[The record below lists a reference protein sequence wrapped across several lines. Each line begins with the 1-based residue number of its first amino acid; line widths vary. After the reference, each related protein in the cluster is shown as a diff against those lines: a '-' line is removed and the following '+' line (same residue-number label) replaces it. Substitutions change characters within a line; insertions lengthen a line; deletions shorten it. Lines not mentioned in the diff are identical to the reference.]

1 MSDQKIYYKHWPE
14 GVPKEVDI
22 PNKTLI
28 DFLEDSVKTYP
39 DNIVS
44 YFMGFE
50 LTYTMLLDIVYRVAT
65 KLTELGIKKGDCV
78 AIQFTNNP
86 AFIAYYYG
94 ILKIGGV
101 VTPISP
107 LFKKLEI
114 KRQLIDSDA
123 KVYIGR
129 ALWGW

>member
-1 MSDQKIYYKHWPE
+1 MSDQKIYYKYWPE
-14 GVPKEVDI
+14 GVPKKVNI
-22 PNKTLI
+22 PKKNLV
-28 DFLEDSVKTYP
+28 DFLEDSVKLYP
-39 DNIVS
+39 NNVVT

-65 KLTELGIKKGDCV
+65 KLTEIGIKKGDCV

-94 ILKIGGV
+94 ILKMGGV

-107 LFKKLEI
+107 LFKKLEPEVAEEEY
-114 KRQLIDSDA
+114 KRL
-123 KVYIGR
+123 G
-129 ALWGW
+129 